1 LSEIHRLVASTGH
14 RAGSESGP
22 STTPS
27 TTNIAFRS
35 LLPSTPQD
43 GHDESED
50 DPDSD
55 EYEGETSLHM
65 QSIYARRFLEQ
76 AVGETNSVGRTNEIS
91 KAILTLQKMAEDK
104 PSPRQRRNELFHNT
118 GVTTKTDLSRLPLP
132 PTDAVIYVLRK
143 SRGKRHDFHVVSSN
157 HC

>member
-1 LSEIHRLVASTGH
+1 LSEIRRLVASPGY
-14 RAGSESGP
+14 RAGSESVP

-27 TTNIAFRS
+27 TTTNIAFRS

-43 GHDESED
+43 AHDESED
-50 DPDSD
+50 DLDSD

-65 QSIYARRFLEQ
+65 QSIYARRLLEQ
-76 AVGETNSVGRTNEIS
+76 AVGETNAVGRTNEIS

-104 PSPRQRRNELFHNT
+104 PSPRQRRNEIFHNS

-132 PTDAVIYVLRK
+132 PTDAVIYVLKK
-143 SRGKRHDFHVVSSN
+143 SRGMRDVIH
-157 HC
+157 